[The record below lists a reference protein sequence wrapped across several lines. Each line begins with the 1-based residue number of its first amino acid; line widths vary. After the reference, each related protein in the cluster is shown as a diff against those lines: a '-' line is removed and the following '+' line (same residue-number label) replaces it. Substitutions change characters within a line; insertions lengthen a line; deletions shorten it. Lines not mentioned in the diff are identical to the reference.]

1 MPRVQSQKILE
12 LMSSGK
18 YRTRRD
24 RNAKVE
30 CASMH
35 IERIH
40 RGCAF
45 DPEKV
50 TAARRGNAI
59 TGGKVPS
66 QGWQRGVLR
75 SGQAAAQPCQVRIV
89 AAMAQHLGDSLLHG

>member
-1 MPRVQSQKILE
+1 MAGVQSQKILE
-12 LMSSGK
+12 LLSSGK

-45 DPEKV
+45 DPEEV

-59 TGGKVPS
+59 AGGKVPS
-66 QGWQRGVLR
+66 QRCQRGVLR
-75 SGQAAAQPCQVRIV
+75 SGQVATQPYQVRIV
-89 AAMAQHLGDSLLHG
+89 PAMAQHLGDSLLDG